1 MGPMRLVIATSN
13 PGKFR
18 ELREG
23 LAPLSWEFSSLLDYD
38 LKLPAEDGLTF
49 EHNALLKAA
58 YVALKTGNPALA
70 DDSGLEVEALGGEPG
85 VYSARYGNRKTD
97 LERNTFLLERMKH
110 LPTEQRRARF
120 VAVLALAHPDGKMET
135 FRGETEGIILEAP
148 RGEWGFGYDP
158 LFLLPGTGRTYAE
171 MTLEEKALHSHRG
184 KAVRE
189 LLQVYATGASPGT
202 Q

>member
-1 MGPMRLVIATSN
+1 SGPFYA
-13 PGKFR
+13 G
-18 ELREG
+18 
-23 LAPLSWEFSSLLDYD
+23 
-38 LKLPAEDGLTF
+38 
-49 EHNALLKAA
+49 
-58 YVALKTGNPALA
+58 
-70 DDSGLEVEALGGEPG
+70 LGGRFG
-85 VYSARYGNRKTD
+85 HQACLK
-97 LERNTFLLERMKH
+97 
-110 LPTEQRRARF
+110 RARF